1 MKSDF
6 NNELGHPVYPSS
18 DEGKE
23 IGFTSD
29 KFSGYLWNNEDGTI
43 IISLIKSYYEGRGN
57 IKELL
62 DILSSKFHTIVIPVA
77 SARMEYIANK
87 YGFVNEVYAYSDG
100 ESFPSLVFKSKN
112 YKL

>member
-6 NNELGHPVYPSS
+6 NNKLGHPVYPSS
-18 DEGKE
+18 DEGRE
-23 IGFTSD
+23 IGFTSN

-43 IISLIKSYYEGRGN
+43 IISLIISHHEGRGN
-57 IKELL
+57 VRRLL

-77 SARMEYIANK
+77 SARMKYIANK
-87 YGFVNEVYAYSDG
+87 YGFVNKVYTYSDG
-100 ESFPSLVFKSKN
+100 ESFPSLVFKSQN